1 MEHREVI
8 EVFDSPA
15 SSPKPRHTNIPLG
28 SNNPFLPTQPRSSHP
43 AFHPLPQPPLPLRLP
58 STHSDTQSL
67 PVEVDDGNDSEDEEL
82 KKALV
87 LSQNLEHSVSEV
99 AILQSAMDVDRERD
113 SRERSERASGA
124 PPPSPKSD
132 MPGSFGVTFGPSTK
146 DDVDGK
152 LALVPT
158 SQVGQFPP

>member
-43 AFHPLPQPPLPLRLP
+43 AFHPLPQPPLPLRSP
-58 STHSDTQSL
+58 STHSGTQRL

-82 KKALV
+82 RKAIV

-99 AILQSAMDVDRERD
+99 AILQGAMDVDRERD

-132 MPGSFGVTFGPSTK
+132 MPGTFGVTFGPSTN

-158 SQVGQFPP
+158 SQVGQFPS

>member
-8 EVFDSPA
+8 EVFDSP
-15 SSPKPRHTNIPLG
+15 SGSPKPRHSHIPLG
-28 SNNPFLPTQPRSSHP
+28 SNNPFLPTQPRSPHP
-43 AFHPLPQPPLPLRLP
+43 ASHPLPQPPLPPRSPSVRLG
-58 STHSDTQSL
+58 TQGL
-67 PVEVDDGNDSEDEEL
+67 PVEVDDGNDSEGEEL
-82 KKALV
+82 RKAIA
-87 LSQNLEHSVSEV
+87 LSQNVEHSVSE
-99 AILQSAMDVDRERD
+99 AAPLQDAMDVDGKRD

-132 MPGSFGVTFGPSTK
+132 MPGTIGVTFGPSTK

-158 SQVGQFPP
+158 SQVGHFSP